1 MRIQNNSTKL
11 YLTII
16 INFKCNDIR
25 ICFPY
30 FLFNYFLFPIQNYKI
45 FFKIHL
51 NYVTNNSHYFS
62 LFLHLYINN

>member
-25 ICFPY
+25 ILL
-30 FLFNYFLFPIQNYKI
+30 FLIIIFNYALFLVQNYKI

-62 LFLHLYINN
+62 FFFYIL